1 MCIYVLRV
9 GAEHSVLNYSSLL
22 PSGSLE
28 GSRDWEI
35 VALVLFASIS
45 ASWDTEPLHEAITR
59 KGTLQINYHLEH
71 MISSCVESD
80 LSLTHKEEKLMF
92 ILCLS

>member
-1 MCIYVLRV
+1 M
-9 GAEHSVLNYSSLL
+9 LNYPSPL

-35 VALVLFASIS
+35 VALVLSASIS

-59 KGTLQINYHLEH
+59 KGTLQINYHQEH
-71 MISSCVESD
+71 MISSCV
-80 LSLTHKEEKLMF
+80 
-92 ILCLS
+92 